1 MIPPWQPHFDVWG
14 LLVVLGVGYWWAER
28 RLRPLLRPSP
38 EPASR
43 KQWVLWYA
51 GVLTIWLSA
60 DWPVHDLAEE
70 SLFTFH
76 MIEHMFIG
84 YVVPPL
90 LLSGMPRWMAARTLG
105 HPAVVRVLRPLANP
119 VAGFFLLNGAI
130 VAVHVPDV
138 VALQNTNEPL
148 HFLIH
153 VGLFVAGILGFLP
166 VFSPVDA
173 IPRLTPPMQMLYLF
187 VNTIIPT
194 VPASFLTFSNISL
207 YPVYGDAGAAFGLTP
222 IEDQTIAGLF
232 MKLAGGFYL
241 LGLIGAIW
249 IRWIREERAWDA
261 IERELAEPADS

>member
-1 MIPPWQPHFDVWG
+1 
-14 LLVVLGVGYWWAER
+14 
-28 RLRPLLRPSP
+28 
-38 EPASR
+38 
-43 KQWVLWYA
+43 
-51 GVLTIWLSA
+51 
-60 DWPVHDLAEE
+60 
-70 SLFTFH
+70 
-76 MIEHMFIG
+76 
-84 YVVPPL
+84 
-90 LLSGMPRWMAARTLG
+90 
-105 HPAVVRVLRPLANP
+105 

-166 VFSPVDA
+166 VYSPVDA

-194 VPASFLTFSNISL
+194 VPASFLTFSNVAL

-241 LGLIGAIW
+241 LGLIAAIW

-261 IERELAEPADS
+261 IERELAEPAGR